1 MKKPPSKVD
10 DLFPGPSPIV
20 QNASAEALQSKLI
33 DAFESALAQG
43 MSPLEAL
50 TTILEWLTV
59 ELHRVRTR
67 QDDGAL

>member
-1 MKKPPSKVD
+1 MKKPPKVE
-10 DLFPGPSPIV
+10 DLFPGPSPTV

-33 DAFESALAQG
+33 DAFESALAEG

-67 QDDGAL
+67 QDDEAS